1 VRKIETDLSR
11 LDEVIAKQYED
22 KVRGLAKDSIQN
34 SWAARKSSKGKDFR
48 TVFRFH
54 RRLGE
59 EENVL
64 LIEDY
69 GTWGMGEIEW
79 EAFHAHWKS
88 TRMEYQTGRVSR
100 WGQGKTLFLFFSKTN
115 RILTESID
123 EREVYRYSARTN
135 IGYLLA
141 GDKTGPEDP
150 DWLKNPDGSL
160 RKITDFFPVKPL
172 DHQGTRV
179 WILNVKDDLAEEIM
193 AGRLVEQLSESWW
206 EILQKFGAGLEYE
219 EYTDQLANKVQVTAP
234 ELPEVEA
241 ELESDPSKPI
251 PVTNGAR
258 IRVLKLVLSKGD
270 LKQSLRGI
278 AIQRGGMTV
287 TRYDSQSVPLDFKAR
302 VHGHCIPDDALDKEL
317 YSIETANHEGFEGRK
332 SAWVQLRKRID
343 EELEKF
349 LAPYVRRPPPKVE
362 IDQTEIVEIVNKIVD
377 DYGLLGWGGPTPPK
391 AVRFEPWGYKGTS
404 KRFELDDVLEHKAA
418 VKNSTDAA
426 VKAKVRRWV
435 EGAGKHLVHETDI
448 IKILKRRS
456 WRLALPEIDFRKAGL
471 SKGEYTLKGELMSIN
486 GDRLHLRGAKF
497 YLGMDPPPPRPFP
510 EIGKGEGP
518 SWLKRI
524 DLGFIMDKEQMHI
537 RNLPYNREN
546 ASVFINANYR
556 EFQELILANE
566 KGKFGKAEWDKR
578 KRHYLVNVLLAE
590 AAKEYLMQLY
600 GKEEEKEFGVQQIR
614 EGKEVFDK
622 MWYDFVEEY
631 GIV

>member
-11 LDEVIAKQYED
+11 LDEVIVKQYED
-22 KVRGLAKDSIQN
+22 EIRGLAKDSIQN
-34 SWAARKSSKGKDFR
+34 SWAARKFPKGKDFR
-48 TVFRFH
+48 TVFTFY
-54 RRLGE
+54 RRLGT

-88 TRMEYQTGRVSR
+88 TMMEYRTGRVSR
-100 WGQGKTLFLFFSKTN
+100 WGQGKTLFLYFSKTN

-123 EREVYRYSARTN
+123 EKGVYRYSARTN
-135 IGYLLA
+135 VGYLQL
-141 GDKTGPEDP
+141 GDKPEPDDP
-150 DWLKNPDGSL
+150 QWLKNVDSSL
-160 RKITDFFPVKPL
+160 KQITDFFPSIKPL

-179 WILNVKDDLAEEIM
+179 WILNVKDELAEEIR

-206 EILQKFGAGLEYE
+206 EIIHKYGARLEYE
-219 EYTDQLANKVQVTAP
+219 EYGSHLVKAFQVITPQFPETETAS
-234 ELPEVEA
+234 
-241 ELESDPSKPI
+241 ESDPAKPI

-258 IRVLKLVLSKGD
+258 IRVLKLVLLKD
-270 LKQSLRGI
+270 DVKQSLRGI

-287 TRYDSQSVPLDFKAR
+287 TRYDSQSVPVDFKAR
-302 VHGHCIPDDALDKEL
+302 VYGHCIPDDALDKDL
-317 YSIETANHEGFEGRK
+317 YDIEFANHEGFEGRK

-349 LAPYVRRPPPKVE
+349 LAPYIRRPPPKVE
-362 IDQTEIVEIVNKIVD
+362 IDETEIAEIVNKIVD

-391 AVRFEPWGYKGTS
+391 AVRFEPWGYRGTS
-404 KRFELDDVLEHKAA
+404 KRFEFDDVLEHKAA
-418 VKNSTDAA
+418 VRNSTDTA
-426 VKAKVRRWV
+426 VKVKVRRWV
-435 EGAGKHLVHETDI
+435 EGAGKHLVYETDI
-448 IKILKRRS
+448 IKIPKRRS

-471 SKGEYTLKGELMSIN
+471 SRGEYTLKGELMSPN
-486 GDRLHLRGAKF
+486 GERLHLRGVKF
-497 YLGMDPPPPRPFP
+497 YLEIEPPPPKPFP

-600 GKEEEKEFGVQQIR
+600 GKEEKEFGLEQIR

-622 MWYDFVEEY
+622 MWYDFVEDY